1 MISARNHRPLLSGNR
16 LLWLSLIIAVGAA
29 CSPKVRSS
37 KTVNAGTDVA
47 KTEKKEE
54 AKSPEK
60 STGKSSKWLSDK
72 PTISLILPFGADA
85 INREQ
90 PAPNDLSRADLAIQF
105 YRGFKLALDSV
116 SADGYDLRLRVFD
129 SNDEYNRLI
138 ALSRNAGLR
147 TSDLIVGP
155 VFPAGVKAFASF
167 AQSVRR
173 PVLSPLSASPPSEFN
188 NPYLITLT
196 VPLEMHARQAALFA
210 MQKMKP
216 MRVFI
221 LRSGNSEEFKYT
233 RPFRQ
238 MVDSLS
244 KKKISVTEIVVQ
256 NGDIQ
261 SILPKMTTQGNNLV
275 VMPGTGRMYIDATL
289 RSLDKIAHRYPI
301 NIIGHPSW
309 EKLTYLNTTLLQRL
323 QARITSSSR
332 INYQSQ
338 LVVDFV
344 REFRRD
350 YKSEP
355 NEYAF
360 KGFDAGMYFGKMV
373 AKNGSAFS
381 DDLNKQD
388 YEGLS
393 NELIWQK
400 TIYGWVNSHVYV
412 LKYDNLQLKPEE

>member
-1 MISARNHRPLLSGNR
+1 MISVRNHRPRLSGNR

-37 KTVNAGTDVA
+37 KTVNTDENKTGKTEKEVA
-47 KTEKKEE
+47 KTVEKKVV
-54 AKSPEK
+54 
-60 STGKSSKWLSDK
+60 KSSKWLSDK
-72 PTISLILPFGADA
+72 PSISLILPFGAET

-90 PAPNDLSRADLAIQF
+90 PALSELSRADLAIQF
-105 YRGFKLALDSV
+105 YRGFKLGLDSV
-116 SADGYDLRLRVFD
+116 SADGHDFRLRVFD
-129 SNDEYNRLI
+129 SNDEYNKLLS
-138 ALSRNAGLR
+138 LSRNAGLR

-196 VPLEMHARQAALFA
+196 VPLEMHARQAAVFA

-238 MVDSLS
+238 MIDSLS
-244 KKKISVTEIVVQ
+244 KKKIPVTEIVVQ
-256 NGDIQ
+256 NGDIE
-261 SILPKMTTQGNNLV
+261 SILPKMTTQGNNLI
-275 VMPGTGRMYIDATL
+275 VMPGIGRSYIDATL
-289 RSLDKIAHRYPI
+289 RSLDKVAHRYPI
-301 NIIGHPSW
+301 NVIGHPSW

-338 LVVDFV
+338 LVIDFV
-344 REFRRD
+344 REFRSD

-381 DDLNKQD
+381 DDMDKQD

-393 NELIWQK
+393 NKLIWQK
-400 TIYGWVNSHVYV
+400 TTYGWVNSHVFV